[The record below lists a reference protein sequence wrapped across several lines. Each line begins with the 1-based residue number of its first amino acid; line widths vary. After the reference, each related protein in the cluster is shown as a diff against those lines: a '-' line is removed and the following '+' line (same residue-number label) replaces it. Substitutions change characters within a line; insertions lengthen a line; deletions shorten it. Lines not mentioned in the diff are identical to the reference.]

1 MNERVPS
8 AGRGCPKS
16 CRQETA
22 GKALRKVIGEQM
34 ELNILYWIQ
43 ELHSD
48 FLNPIMVTI
57 FNDIVGSKGE
67 IWIILGTILL
77 LIPKT
82 RKAGLCALSAY
93 IIAYYVGDGILK
105 DLIARPRPCMLD
117 ETVTLLVSRPSSFSC
132 PSVHSMLAFA
142 SASSVFW
149 FHKKAGIAA
158 LVFAAFIGFS
168 RMYFFV
174 HFPTDV
180 LLGSVLGFVIGTAVC
195 LLAKAE
201 KNKRQQ

>member
-1 MNERVPS
+1 
-8 AGRGCPKS
+8 
-16 CRQETA
+16 
-22 GKALRKVIGEQM
+22 M

-43 ELHSD
+43 NLHSG
-48 FLNPIMVTI
+48 FLDTVMVTI
-57 FNDIVGSKGE
+57 FNDIVGTKGE
-67 IWIILGTILL
+67 IWVILGIVLL

-82 RKAGLCALSAY
+82 RKAGLCVLSAY
-93 IIAYYVGDGILK
+93 IVAYYIGDGILK
-105 DLIARPRPCMLD
+105 DLIARPRPCMVD
-117 ETVTLLVSRPSSFSC
+117 ETVELLVSKPSSFSC

-158 LVFAAFIGFS
+158 LVFAALIGFS

-180 LLGSVLGFVIGTAVC
+180 LLGSVLGFLIGTAIC
-195 LLAKAE
+195 FLAKADAG
-201 KNKRQQ
+201 KGQN

>member
-1 MNERVPS
+1 
-8 AGRGCPKS
+8 
-16 CRQETA
+16 
-22 GKALRKVIGEQM
+22 M

-43 ELHSD
+43 NLHSN
-48 FLNPIMVTI
+48 FLDTIMVTI
-57 FNDIVGSKGE
+57 FNDIVGTKGE
-67 IWIILGTILL
+67 IWVILGIVLL

-82 RKAGLCALSAY
+82 RKAGLCVLSAY
-93 IIAYYVGDGILK
+93 IVAYYIGDGILK
-105 DLIARPRPCMLD
+105 DLIARPRPCMVD
-117 ETVTLLVSRPSSFSC
+117 ETVELLVSKPSSFSC

-158 LVFAAFIGFS
+158 LVFAALIGFS

-180 LLGSVLGFVIGTAVC
+180 LLGSVLGFLIGTAIC
-195 LLAKAE
+195 FLAKADAG
-201 KNKRQQ
+201 KGQN